1 MSTILSRILI
11 NLPNYDKPGVLMI
24 VLFYKFRINNFIKN
38 ILQYTFKIVE
48 NKENAAFLDKLSNT
62 LKGTAPSILI
72 NSQKVLRRKLKK
84 ETVDDQKELEK
95 FAEFSK
101 KLIETIVQSVNNE
114 HERLNNLHELIL
126 NAPNA
131 SELNQVL
138 TEENKT
144 LRAKIKK
151 LKDNNMDLELSLSE
165 SQREVKGMHLI
176 NFVLP
181 SNLSQFMSFIFV
193 K

>member
-181 SNLSQFMSFIFV
+181 SNLS
-193 K
+193 